1 MTSPSEKKVDS
12 KVVSTTGVETISPNN
27 SQTSVVAPGN
37 EPTKNPA
44 VPPPPEFPEGGLA
57 GWSTVIGA
65 FLIQFCGFGVLWSI
79 PRWPMNNFCLNYAS
93 NAYLPAYYTTT
104 FITNESTSTVAWIG
118 GVNASFAI
126 FTGLISGRLFD
137 KGYFYHMVLGGAIVD
152 IICLWLLTL
161 AKPDNFYQN
170 FLAQGVGCGI
180 ASGMFYLPSI
190 AVVSHY
196 FRRRRALAMTIVASG
211 SSMGSVLQPIMLNN
225 LLNSHGWKTATVANA
240 ALITGV
246 LVVACSLMRTRLP
259 PPTTL
264 MPFTT
269 AIKKFSRDGAYVVG
283 CLGLIIFSIGYYY
296 PLFFIQLDAE
306 LHGVSKNV
314 TFYVLV
320 ILNVFS
326 FVGRLSPGFLA
337 NKIGVPYLITM
348 GMFGCSV
355 VMFGLIGAKSVGSF
369 IVIAI
374 LYGYSAGTFISLAN
388 PFLAGFATDQVEVG
402 ARMGIG
408 FTLSGIGALVG
419 AVISHPDNT
428 PAAEILFSVTV
439 GGAIEGALLGPSFVW
454 WKPAVFSGIFCLA
467 GVALMI
473 VMLIMLRLRD
483 RKKVRATAAEH
494 EKA

>member
-12 KVVSTTGVETISPNN
+12 KVVSTTGVERISPNN

-44 VPPPPEFPEGGLA
+44 VPPPPSFLKEVLPDGPPSLA
-57 GWSTVIGA
+57 LFSFNSVDSD
-65 FLIQFCGFGVLWSI
+65 IQRPLEYTKPII
-79 PRWPMNNFCLNYAS
+79 PRPLSPMKAPPQWRRFRIPYLNKLLLHS
-93 NAYLPAYYTTT
+93 
-104 FITNESTSTVAWIG
+104 VRWIG

-374 LYGYSAGTFISLAN
+374 LYGYSAGTS
-388 PFLAGFATDQVEVG
+388 GFATDQVEVG